1 MKFLHLGAAFSATI
15 ISLVPGLH
23 AGAIAQEA
31 DYDCFMTTKSGQVID
46 LSESVCK
53 LKKSAPV
60 VTAVVNNDQAFMEDY
75 RRTVMNYP
83 DLRDKLLA
91 RAETSPKQGINEA
104 KSVCN
109 ELKAGL
115 SLDEIQQNQAS
126 ETIERASVFNV
137 SLITSLAAKYYCP
150 EFSEQ

>member
-1 MKFLHLGAAFSATI
+1 MKFLRLSAVLAATV
-15 ISLVPGLH
+15 ISFIPGLPK
-23 AGAIAQEA
+23 GAIAQEA
-31 DYDCFMTTKSGQVID
+31 DYPCFMTTKSGQVID

-75 RRTVMNYP
+75 KRTVMNYP
-83 DLRDKLLA
+83 DVRDKLLA
-91 RAETSPKQGINEA
+91 RAETSPEQGINEA

-115 SLDEIQQNQAS
+115 ALDEIKQTQAS
-126 ETIERASVFNV
+126 ETIEKASIFNV
-137 SLITSLAAKYYCP
+137 SVISSLATKYYCP

>member
-1 MKFLHLGAAFSATI
+1 MKFLRLSAVLSATV
-15 ISLVPGLH
+15 ISLPIH

-31 DYDCFMTTKSGQVID
+31 DYACFMTTHSGRVID

-60 VTAVVNNDQAFMEDY
+60 VTAIVNNDQAFTEDY
-75 RRTVMNYP
+75 KRTVMSYP
-83 DLRDKLLA
+83 DVRDKLLA
-91 RAETSPKQGINEA
+91 KAEKSPEQSISEA

-126 ETIERASVFNV
+126 ETFERASIFNV
-137 SLITSLAAKYYCP
+137 SVISSLATKHYCP

>member
-1 MKFLHLGAAFSATI
+1 MKFLRLSAVLSATV
-15 ISLVPGLH
+15 ISFVPVH
-23 AGAIAQEA
+23 AGAIAQES
-31 DYDCFMTTKSGQVID
+31 DYVCFMTTKSGQIID

-75 RRTVMNYP
+75 KRTVMNYP
-83 DLRDKLLA
+83 DVRDKLLA
-91 RAETSPKQGINEA
+91 RAETSPKRGINEA
-104 KSVCN
+104 KNVCN

-126 ETIERASVFNV
+126 ETIEKVSIFNASVIN
-137 SLITSLAAKYYCP
+137 SLATKYYCP